1 MIDKII
7 LEFSQLLIILFKG
20 LSPFIDLSSIERL
33 AIGILANPNYPQ
45 LCQPFSYLEIL

>member
-33 AIGILANPNYPQ
+33 AIGILANPNLPTA
-45 LCQPFSYLEIL
+45 LSAFLLFG